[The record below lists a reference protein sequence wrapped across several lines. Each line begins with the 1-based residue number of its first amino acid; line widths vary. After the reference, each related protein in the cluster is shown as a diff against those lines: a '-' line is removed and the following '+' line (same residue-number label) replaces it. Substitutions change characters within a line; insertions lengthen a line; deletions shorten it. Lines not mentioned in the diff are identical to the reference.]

1 MNSNPQEQIEKEY
14 PRRHHEKLKKKF
26 TALKL
31 VFLLSSILIILS
43 ITLWPIIK
51 DSPEKIFFSTQS
63 IKTDKSSG
71 ASLTMEN
78 ARISGINKK
87 NNKYSITAKNIN
99 QSPNQLEMFN
109 LEGPHAE
116 MMLSDGSKVSI
127 DSEIGEYNEK
137 IQKLFLMKNVTFV
150 HESGH
155 KMLTESI
162 EINID
167 QNTAKTESLVSGEG
181 PLGKI
186 KSDGFVISQG
196 GKKITFK
203 GNSRLIINKK

>member
-1 MNSNPQEQIEKEY
+1 MDSNPQEQIEKEY

-51 DSPEKIFFSTQS
+51 DGPEKIFFATQS

-71 ASLTMEN
+71 TSLTMEN

-87 NNKYSITAKNIN
+87 NNKYSITAKNIK

-116 MMLSDGSKVSI
+116 MMLSDGSKV
-127 DSEIGEYNEK
+127 
-137 IQKLFLMKNVTFV
+137 
-150 HESGH
+150 
-155 KMLTESI
+155 
-162 EINID
+162 
-167 QNTAKTESLVSGEG
+167 
-181 PLGKI
+181 
-186 KSDGFVISQG
+186 
-196 GKKITFK
+196 
-203 GNSRLIINKK
+203 